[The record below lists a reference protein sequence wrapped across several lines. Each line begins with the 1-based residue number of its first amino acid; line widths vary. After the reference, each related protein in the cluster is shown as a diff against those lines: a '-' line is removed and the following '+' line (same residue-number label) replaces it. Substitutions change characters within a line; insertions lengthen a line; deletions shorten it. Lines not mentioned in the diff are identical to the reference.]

1 MIKNFQD
8 LLIGKWGAQIKGYR
22 FPCSVGRSGI
32 GKKTHEGD
40 GLTPEG
46 VWRLISIMYRRDRLN
61 LHTNN
66 NINIR
71 DTWSDDPVDP
81 NYNKLGKPETKFSY
95 EKLWRPDPIYD
106 LIGITDYNWPEPK
119 PGLGSAIFLHAWRKP
134 RHPTEG
140 CIAFSMNDL
149 KLVFRL
155 LENTSKIIIKS

>member
-1 MIKNFQD
+1 
-8 LLIGKWGAQIKGYR
+8 
-22 FPCSVGRSGI
+22 
-32 GKKTHEGD
+32 
-40 GLTPEG
+40 
-46 VWRLISIMYRRDRLN
+46 MYRRDRLN

-66 NINIR
+66 TIKLR
-71 DTWSDDPVDP
+71 DTWSDDPLDP
-81 NYNKLGKPETKFSY
+81 NYNKLSNPETKFSY

-106 LIGITDYNWPEPK
+106 LIGITDYNWPKPE

>member
-1 MIKNFQD
+1 M
-8 LLIGKWGAQIKGYR
+8 
-22 FPCSVGRSGI
+22 GRSNKRLQI
-32 GKKTHEGD
+32 SLFSRPLRNWKKKHEGD

-66 NINIR
+66 TIKLR
-71 DTWSDDPVDP
+71 DTWSDDPLDP
-81 NYNKLGKPETKFSY
+81 NYNKLSNPETKFSY

-106 LIGITDYNWPEPK
+106 LIGITDYNWPKPE